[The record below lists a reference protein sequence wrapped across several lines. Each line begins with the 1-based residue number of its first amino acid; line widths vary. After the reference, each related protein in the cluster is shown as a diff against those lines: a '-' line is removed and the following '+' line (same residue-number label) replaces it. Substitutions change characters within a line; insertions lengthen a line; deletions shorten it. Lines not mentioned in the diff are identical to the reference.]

1 MEMTESQIYEGFGL
15 EQPQQEYPAQEAQGE
30 QEQASEIQSAEAQGA
45 DIQQEQDGQE
55 SQGTGTSQQEQDP
68 GQEPEQQETHPKE
81 MSLEQRRE
89 NAARRRRAETQE
101 AIRQA
106 VEQERERNQA
116 EKDALVSGMGL
127 KNPMTGKPFQ
137 SFEEYSSW
145 KKTYDQERVQREL
158 QEGKFSMEGLNQII
172 EQNPVVKRAAELV
185 RESEQREAQAKA
197 EAARAKA
204 EADQAQV
211 EAELAQI
218 RQFNPNIQS
227 VGDLLTMP
235 KAKEFYELVKRGNS
249 FVDAYKLAHYD
260 EITQQAAAAARQQ
273 AMSNTRSKAH
283 LTAGSQQGAGAAT
296 VPRAEM
302 DMFRMF
308 NPGASESDIQAYYNK
323 YQGGK

>member
-15 EQPQQEYPAQEAQGE
+15 EQPQQEQPAQEAQGE
-30 QEQASEIQSAEAQGA
+30 QAQASEIQSAETKGG

-55 SQGTGTSQQEQDP
+55 SQGADTYQQEQDP
-68 GQEPEQQETHPKE
+68 GQEPAQQETPPQE

-106 VEQERERNQA
+106 VEQERERSQA

-127 KNPMTGKPFQ
+127 KNPVTGKPFQ

-158 QEGKFSMEGLNQII
+158 QEGKLSMEGLNQAI
-172 EQNPVVKRAAELV
+172 EQNPVVMRAAELV
-185 RESEQREAQAKA
+185 RESERREQAAKA
-197 EAARAKA
+197 EAARAKT

-218 RQFNPNIQS
+218 RQFNPNIRS

-235 KAKEFYELVKRGNS
+235 KAQEFYQLVKRGNS

-260 EITQQAAAAARQQ
+260 ELTQQAAAAAKQQ

-283 LTAGSQQGAGAAT
+283 LTAGSQQGVGAAT

-302 DMFRMF
+302 DMFRAF
-308 NPGASESDIQAYYNK
+308 NPGASEAEIQAYYNK